1 MNKEER
7 IPDVPGD
14 AGYDPNEFKAL
25 ATVLYKL
32 PDCKECGTSP
42 YCNDTCY
49 EKTRVEDAEAQAIA
63 TEAATRFRVVEAIRN
78 VENPWTVTLYDALRH
93 EGFESARQSILKE
106 VGGLKWTD

>member
-1 MNKEER
+1 MSNER

-63 TEAATRFRVVEAIRN
+63 TEAATLKRVGEWLDNIN
-78 VENPWTVTLYDALRH
+78 LDDYDL
-93 EGFESARQSILKE
+93 E
-106 VGGLKWTD
+106 GLKYFIIASTRELKQGDFPT